1 MLQITRGTDGHRFEC
16 RTCPYVFP
24 IKDNVRVFDRQYME
38 RKEVD
43 DMLGGEGAWDNVDQ
57 TTILCPKNSCGGEK
71 AYFYQ
76 LQIRSADEPMTTF
89 YKCTKC
95 GNQWREN

>member
-1 MLQITRGTDGHRFEC
+1 MQV
-16 RTCPYVFP
+16 Y
-24 IKDNVRVFDRQYME
+24 DRKLME
-38 RKEVD
+38 RKKVD

-57 TTILCPKNSCGGEK
+57 TTAQCERGGCNGTR

-89 YKCTKC
+89 YKCTTC